1 MACRALLWKV
11 LCDAVAGGEAIDLS
25 CFEGKRMRALVAGCF
40 LLLVTA
46 CSVTEQAKPSQVTFS
61 GFLGDYSDLTPTDN
75 SNQVLL
81 RYIDPNAPW
90 SSLPAIRLEPV
101 IFWAT
106 PDSTVSTGHA
116 ANADRLR
123 VSEVRG

>member
-1 MACRALLWKV
+1 
-11 LCDAVAGGEAIDLS
+11 
-25 CFEGKRMRALVAGCF
+25 MRASVAGCF
-40 LLLVTA
+40 LLLVTV

-90 SSLPAIRLEPV
+90 SSLPAIRL
-101 IFWAT
+101 
-106 PDSTVSTGHA
+106 
-116 ANADRLR
+116 
-123 VSEVRG
+123 